1 MNGNEKARLEVDSF
15 LYGNGYTLTGK
26 KTATDGGRAEID
38 VEWYN
43 YMGEK
48 LSVTQFESDKIA
60 DDFSLEFLAPQG
72 TYAKIVLR
80 NSGSGKVTFGDI
92 TVEKPTIPSTIR
104 TAGKAIGFASR
115 MPTSL
120 TAELTDT
127 LITDILSNF
136 PKRSIRRSYRLR
148 ATIR

>member
-1 MNGNEKARLEVDSF
+1 MMRVTAPSGSVKMAYKITITEGVADCYIDDVFCEDVTSAVYYQDFSRVSSDGKIDGTDITAEKIQNGKLALNGNEEARLEVDSF

-72 TYAKIVLR
+72 TYAK
-80 NSGSGKVTFGDI
+80 SF
-92 TVEKPTIPSTIR
+92 
-104 TAGKAIGFASR
+104 
-115 MPTSL
+115 
-120 TAELTDT
+120 
-127 LITDILSNF
+127 
-136 PKRSIRRSYRLR
+136 
-148 ATIR
+148 